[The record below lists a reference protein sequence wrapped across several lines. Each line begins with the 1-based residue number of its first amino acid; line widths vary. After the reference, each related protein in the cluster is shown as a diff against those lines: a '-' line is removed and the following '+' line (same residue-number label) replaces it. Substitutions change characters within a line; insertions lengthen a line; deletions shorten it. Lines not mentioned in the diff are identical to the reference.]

1 MVVVYLVSALIF
13 IIALAAG
20 LLLGY
25 LKGRSD
31 GNRNLREGSEQ
42 FQAQLS
48 ETRSREM
55 EARQREIKVEQKLAE
70 TADELKIALEE
81 RGKFGSDAARADELK
96 SLISQ
101 REAQIETMNTRIT
114 ALERDKAEALK
125 DSQAANQRATDMIAK
140 EREAQAAVL
149 AAKDQQIAKLNEF
162 IQQAREVLSTEFKAL
177 SSEAL
182 QTASNRLI
190 QTADAIIEKHSEK
203 TTIDVKLHQ
212 QQIQNLLQPVQET
225 IQRLDKHVEEADQAR
240 SNAEALL
247 DDQINRLAGA
257 SEKLTNALSK
267 PVVRGSWGEM
277 TLENALESAG
287 LEPDIDYV
295 LQHSTD
301 AEDGRKRTDALVN
314 LPKGRKLIID
324 SKNLMESYIALMSAE
339 DDAKRA
345 VLAEVHSRSLKAHI
359 KSLSSKEYWRRYE
372 GLDCVILFIPH
383 DGMYHAAIRDESELI
398 REACDKRVFIAN
410 PMSLIPLLKAV
421 RYILDQ
427 DRLNKNA
434 EQIKALGTDLYAELT
449 RFAGNFAT
457 LGDRLH
463 STVVAYND
471 AIPGLDR
478 YIVAKSRKLK
488 QLGCARGPEAEL
500 PDEVDL
506 EPKPFMSKELRAVHS
521 IEPLALAAEAA
532 EPIEA
537 D

>member
-1 MVVVYLVSALIF
+1 
-13 IIALAAG
+13 
-20 LLLGY
+20 
-25 LKGRSD
+25 
-31 GNRNLREGSEQ
+31 
-42 FQAQLS
+42 
-48 ETRSREM
+48 
-55 EARQREIKVEQKLAE
+55 
-70 TADELKIALEE
+70 
-81 RGKFGSDAARADELK
+81 
-96 SLISQ
+96 
-101 REAQIETMNTRIT
+101 
-114 ALERDKAEALK
+114 
-125 DSQAANQRATDMIAK
+125 
-140 EREAQAAVL
+140 
-149 AAKDQQIAKLNEF
+149 
-162 IQQAREVLSTEFKAL
+162 
-177 SSEAL
+177 
-182 QTASNRLI
+182 
-190 QTADAIIEKHSEK
+190 
-203 TTIDVKLHQ
+203 
-212 QQIQNLLQPVQET
+212 
-225 IQRLDKHVEEADQAR
+225 
-240 SNAEALL
+240 
-247 DDQINRLAGA
+247 
-257 SEKLTNALSK
+257 
-267 PVVRGSWGEM
+267 
-277 TLENALESAG
+277 
-287 LEPDIDYV
+287 
-295 LQHSTD
+295 
-301 AEDGRKRTDALVN
+301 
-314 LPKGRKLIID
+314 
-324 SKNLMESYIALMSAE
+324 MESYIALMSAE